1 MKCPECDF
9 ESADGAAECP
19 ACGLI
24 FDRWKEFSASKPS
37 PIPEKDAEA
46 PESAPEDPSP
56 SKTLEAKS
64 ENTTPSN
71 EAPKA
76 KTDEP
81 SRLMKKKGPGL
92 NPTFVG
98 VALVLALLAF
108 VVFRFFTAPPSAPP
122 ADAAIA
128 VPTEDPSLLV
138 SVTPD
143 ASQVVEIVVAES
155 PTPSPTDTPT
165 AIPTPKPVKKV
176 APPKPTAVPTQPP
189 KTEAP
194 VPPVVSQSED
204 APTATFTP
212 IIDSK
217 GESTAS
223 EPEPT
228 KSLEE
233 VASEGAE
240 VPQP

>member
-9 ESADGAAECP
+9 EPADGAAECP

-37 PIPEKDAEA
+37 LAPEKDAETPEVPA
-46 PESAPEDPSP
+46 PPTTA
-56 SKTLEAKS
+56 EAKS
-64 ENTTPSN
+64 ESP
-71 EAPKA
+71 APASIPPAA
-76 KTDEP
+76 KTEEP

-108 VVFRFFTAPPSAPP
+108 VVFRFFTTPPSAPP

-138 SVTPD
+138 SVTPN

-165 AIPTPKPVKKV
+165 AVPTPKPAKKV